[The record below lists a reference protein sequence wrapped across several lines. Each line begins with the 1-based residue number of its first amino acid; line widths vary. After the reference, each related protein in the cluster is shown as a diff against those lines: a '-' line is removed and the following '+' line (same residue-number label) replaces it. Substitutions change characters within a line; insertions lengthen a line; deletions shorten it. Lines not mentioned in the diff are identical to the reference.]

1 MFPEQGGR
9 LKTWLEIEENRP
21 APRWMVKRPGGADF
35 SDKAK
40 RCDSHRCTDAAGQ
53 TTPRRIDQQRYT
65 ACEAAVGEE
74 DALERN

>member
-1 MFPEQGGR
+1 
-9 LKTWLEIEENRP
+9 
-21 APRWMVKRPGGADF
+21 MVKRPGGADF